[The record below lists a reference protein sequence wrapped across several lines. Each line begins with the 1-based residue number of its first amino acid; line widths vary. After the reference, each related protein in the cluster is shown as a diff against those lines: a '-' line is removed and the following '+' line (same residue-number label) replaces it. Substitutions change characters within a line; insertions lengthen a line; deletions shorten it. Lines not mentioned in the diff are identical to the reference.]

1 MYVPWRVHEYERVCS
16 AGHRWRVPAWAA
28 HPRMQGL
35 PMGGSGR
42 FGAINATIGAN
53 ADLAEKAAAFRMCP
67 ECGRDWSRQRA
78 IRG

>member
-1 MYVPWRVHEYERVCS
+1 
-16 AGHRWRVPAWAA
+16 
-28 HPRMQGL
+28 
-35 PMGGSGR
+35 MGGSGR